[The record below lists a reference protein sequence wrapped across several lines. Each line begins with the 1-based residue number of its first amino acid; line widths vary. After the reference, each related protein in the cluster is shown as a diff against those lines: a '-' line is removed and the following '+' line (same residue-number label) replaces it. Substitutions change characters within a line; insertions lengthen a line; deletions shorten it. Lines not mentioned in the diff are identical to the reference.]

1 MKILVINAGSSSLKY
16 QLIDIDTEEVLVK
29 GLCERIG
36 IDGKITHKVPGKE
49 PYKNEFPMPTHNEAI
64 SLVLKLLTDSE
75 KGVIASIDEIDAVGH
90 RIAHGGEKYNKSS
103 VIDEEMLK
111 YLEEIVPINPLHG
124 PPAIAGIKAC
134 MSQMPKVKHIGV
146 FDTSFYANIEPFR
159 YLYPIPY
166 KYYEEKKIRKYGFH
180 GTSHRYVTARIA
192 EVLGK
197 DLKDLKI
204 VTCHLGNGSSV
215 TATKNGIAIDTS
227 MGFTPQDGVVMGTRS
242 GAVDPSVLTY
252 IMKTDNI
259 SADEMDNIINK
270 KSGILGISE
279 ISSDARNIEDEA
291 NLGNQRAILTQKIV
305 GNSVKKLIGA
315 YIAEMNGIDALVF
328 TAGVGENDFKIREL
342 SCDDLEF
349 FGIEID
355 KELNANAPRGKE
367 VELTAK
373 GAKVRTFIIPTN
385 EELMIARDAA
395 SFVK

>member
-1 MKILVINAGSSSLKY
+1 MKVLVINAGSSSLKY
-16 QLIDIDTEEVLVK
+16 QLIDNETQEVLVK

-36 IDGKITHKVPGKE
+36 IDGKITHKVPGRE
-49 PYKNEFPMPTHNEAI
+49 PYKAEFAMPTHNEAI
-64 SLVLKLLTDSE
+64 GLVLKLLTDDE
-75 KGVIASIDEIDAVGH
+75 KGVIASIDEIGAVGH
-90 RIAHGGEKYNKSS
+90 RIAHGGEKYNKST
-103 VIDEEMLK
+103 VIDDEMIQ
-111 YLEEIVPINPLHG
+111 YLEGIVPINPLHG

-134 MSQMPKVKHIGV
+134 MAQMPQVKHVGV

-159 YLYPIPY
+159 YIYPIPY

-180 GTSHRYVTARIA
+180 GTSHRYVTNRIA
-192 EVLGK
+192 EILGK
-197 DLKDLKI
+197 DIKDLKI

-259 SADEMDNIINK
+259 SAEEMDNIINK
-270 KSGILGISE
+270 QSGILGISE
-279 ISSDARNIEDEA
+279 ISSDARNVEELA
-291 NLGNQRAILTQKIV
+291 LAGNERAILTQRIV

-315 YIAEMNGIDALVF
+315 YIAEMNGIDVLIF
-328 TAGVGENDFKIREL
+328 TAGVGENDFAIREY
-342 SCDDLEF
+342 SCDDMENL
-349 FGIEID
+349 GIAID
-355 KELNANAPRGKE
+355 KELNKNAPRGKE

-385 EELMIARDAA
+385 EEVMIARDAA
-395 SFVK
+395 DLAK

>member
-1 MKILVINAGSSSLKY
+1 MKVLVINAGSSSLKY
-16 QLIDIDTEEVLVK
+16 QLIDNETQEVLVK

-36 IDGKITHKVPGKE
+36 IDGKITHKVPGRE
-49 PYKNEFPMPTHNEAI
+49 PYKAEFAMPTHNEAI
-64 SLVLKLLTDSE
+64 GLVLKLLTDDE
-75 KGVIASIDEIDAVGH
+75 KGVISSIDEIGAVGH
-90 RIAHGGEKYNKSS
+90 RIAHGGEKYNKST
-103 VIDEEMLK
+103 VIDDEMIQ
-111 YLEEIVPINPLHG
+111 YLEGIVPINPLHG

-134 MSQMPKVKHIGV
+134 MAQMPQVKHVGV

-159 YLYPIPY
+159 YIYPIPY

-180 GTSHRYVTARIA
+180 GTSHRYVTNRIA

-215 TATKNGIAIDTS
+215 TATKNGVAIDTS

-259 SADEMDNIINK
+259 SAEEMDNIINK
-270 KSGILGISE
+270 QSGFLGISE
-279 ISSDARNIEDEA
+279 ISSDARNVEEEA
-291 NLGNQRAILTQKIV
+291 LAGNERAILTQRIV

-315 YIAEMNGIDALVF
+315 YIAEMNGIDVLIF
-328 TAGVGENDFKIREL
+328 TAGVGENDFTIREY
-342 SCDDLEF
+342 SCDDMENL
-349 FGIEID
+349 GIAID
-355 KELNANAPRGKE
+355 KELNKNAPRGQE

-385 EELMIARDAA
+385 EEVMIARDAA
-395 SFVK
+395 DLAK

>member
-16 QLIDIDTEEVLVK
+16 QLIDMEKEDVLVK

-36 IDGKITHKVPGKE
+36 LDGKITHKVPGKE
-49 PYKNEFPMPTHNEAI
+49 PYKQEYPMPTHNEAI
-64 SLVLKLLTDSE
+64 TLVLQLLTDAQ
-75 KGVIASIDEIDAVGH
+75 KGVISSIDEINAVGH

-103 VIDEEMLK
+103 VIDDEMLQ
-111 YLEEIVPINPLHG
+111 YLEGIVPINPLHG

-134 MSQMPKVKHIGV
+134 MSQMPNVKHIGV

-180 GTSHRYVTARIA
+180 GTSHRYVTARVA
-192 EVLGK
+192 EILGK

-259 SADEMDNIINK
+259 SAEEMDNIINK

-291 NLGNQRAILTQKIV
+291 NNGNERAILTQKIV

-315 YIAEMNGIDALVF
+315 YIAEMNGIDVLVF

-342 SCDDLEF
+342 SCDELEY

-367 VELTAK
+367 VELTANN
-373 GAKVRTFIIPTN
+373 AKVRTFIIPTN
-385 EELMIARDAA
+385 EEFMIARDAA

>member
-1 MKILVINAGSSSLKY
+1 MKVLVINAGSSSLKY
-16 QLIDIDTEEVLVK
+16 QLIDNETQEVLVK

-36 IDGKITHKVPGKE
+36 IDGIVTHKVPGRE
-49 PYKNEFPMPTHNEAI
+49 PYKAEFAMPTHNEAI
-64 SLVLKLLTDSE
+64 GLVLKLLTDEE
-75 KGVIASIDEIDAVGH
+75 KGVISSIDEIGAVGH
-90 RIAHGGEKYNKSS
+90 RIAHGGEKYNKST
-103 VIDEEMLK
+103 VIDDEMIN
-111 YLEEIVPINPLHG
+111 YLEGIVPINPLHG

-134 MSQMPKVKHIGV
+134 MAQMPQVKHVGV

-159 YLYPIPY
+159 FIYPIPY

-180 GTSHRYVTARIA
+180 GTSHRYVTNRIA
-192 EVLGK
+192 DVLDK

-259 SADEMDNIINK
+259 SAEEMDNIINK
-270 KSGILGISE
+270 QSGILGISE
-279 ISSDARNIEDEA
+279 ISSDARNVEDEA
-291 NLGNQRAILTQKIV
+291 LAGNERAILTQKIV

-315 YIAEMNGIDALVF
+315 YIAEMNGIDVLIF
-328 TAGVGENDFKIREL
+328 TAGVGENDFKIREY
-342 SCDDLEF
+342 SCDDMENL
-349 FGIEID
+349 GIAID
-355 KELNANAPRGKE
+355 KELNQNAPRGKE

-385 EELMIARDAA
+385 EEVMIARDAA
-395 SFVK
+395 DLAK